1 VRRHAL
7 AVIALSLAAVL
18 AGCPIPQPLP
28 DYPAGTI
35 TPPRILVDELVGDG
49 KPIIFVPSGCTT
61 TQPSYHLSARVVDT
75 NTIET
80 IDTRWFVNYDAG
92 NSQDAM
98 YELRDAVPPNADPT
112 ILTRDVPP
120 RVSGV
125 PQYFLFKPYDFGP
138 AQGAPDV
145 GHSAK
150 PYPDTGI
157 LRVVELVVS
166 NGFDPAQATSVLP
179 NRAPAPGFETQV
191 FRWVFLSVPESAS
204 VRCP

>member
-1 VRRHAL
+1 MP
-7 AVIALSLAAVL
+7 LSLAAVL

-61 TQPSYHLSARVVDT
+61 TDPSYNLSARVVDT

-80 IDTRWFVNYDAG
+80 IDSRWFVNYDAR
-92 NSQDAM
+92 NTQDAM
-98 YELRDAVPPNADPT
+98 YVRQYAIPPNADPT
-112 ILTRDVPP
+112 NLTREVPP
-120 RVSGV
+120 RVNGV
-125 PQYFLFKPYDFGP
+125 PQYFLFKPYDFAP
-138 AQGAPDV
+138 ALGAPDV
-145 GHSAK
+145 GHSK
-150 PYPDTGI
+150 PYPDSGI

-166 NGFDPAQATSVLP
+166 NGFDPAPVTTGTALP
-179 NRAPAPGFETQV
+179 NRAPSPGFETQV